1 MEDRELEA
9 ALDRLEQAVKRTEL
23 VQERKAASLDQRL
36 AATRAEATDA
46 MQRLS
51 LLEKRHGDLKEAV
64 AQGLRQVDE
73 ILAEISK

>member
-9 ALDRLEQAVKRTEL
+9 ALDRLEQAVKRAE
-23 VQERKAASLDQRL
+23 VAQERKAASIGQTL
-36 AATRAEATDA
+36 ATTRAEATEA

-51 LLEKRHGDLKEAV
+51 LLEKRHGDLKDAV
-64 AQGLRQVDE
+64 TQGLRQVDE